1 MLSPAGSFSAAEARG
16 LWGLLIRHPLG
27 ALVLA
32 ILLTL
37 GFGLAARG
45 VQPRFEIEDFFPR
58 ETPARVSYER
68 SQALFG
74 RDDRAGLLLIEAPA
88 RLGPTD
94 FARVHAVTA
103 RLSLLTSV
111 EEVLSPTH
119 VALPTRDREGAI
131 ALAPGLPA
139 KLAAA
144 GPSADE
150 VERLHAELARPP
162 YEGLLAGEVCLVAA
176 LLHEDRMGFADRS
189 QLEEVLEAEAGTL
202 RKQGYRVLVAGYP
215 VQRVVLAR
223 LARDESRRLL
233 PWTLALIVL
242 LGAIGFRSP
251 AGALL
256 PLLVAGGAAIWTT
269 GLMALSGL
277 QPNVFGAAVY
287 VVVAV
292 VGVADGV
299 HLLARAR
306 ELRQAGADRVSAG
319 LNALEEVGPACCYA
333 SLTTGIAF
341 ASLALSDL
349 PLVADMGLQVGLG
362 VAAALVLSLL
372 LFPAAALWGTR
383 ATSPPSREGAT
394 PEGAQGGLLGRAVSA
409 VDDWAAR
416 RPRALVIG
424 FLVVGIAAALSAS
437 RLQSNAPLL
446 ADLEASHPLRE
457 ANRLVEDRLGGAIPL
472 EILLEPT
479 PGEFPY
485 APERMAR
492 IEALTVELR
501 GWPEVASISGPV
513 DPLRRLA
520 PLLET
525 AAVGSASGHRVAASE
540 VPSLMPSALLLAEE
554 QIKPWV
560 AAEADVMRIRLR
572 LRDIDTQHALALFTR
587 IETRYREVLGEDPRG
602 KLTGQGY
609 LAQTVNAAIVDH
621 FARGFL
627 IALFAVSVVLFLA
640 FRDPALALASLLP
653 NLFPVLCL
661 AGLLPLLGIELRYT
675 SALVLSIVFGIAV
688 DDTIHLLAQHG
699 RQRQRQAE
707 GALRE
712 TLRVAGPGLVL
723 TSVLL
728 GGGFGV
734 LLLADFLPLRVVG
747 QTLGITAGLALAAD
761 LLLLPALL
769 RLLGRAG

>member
-1 MLSPAGSFSAAEARG
+1 MSPSSGSLGAAEARG
-16 LWGLLIRHPLG
+16 PWGLLIRHPWA
-27 ALVLA
+27 ALAAAL
-32 ILLTL
+32 LLTVGL
-37 GFGLAARG
+37 GLAAQK
-45 VQPRFEIEDFFPR
+45 VEPRFEIEDFFPR
-58 ETPARVSYER
+58 ETPARLSYER
-68 SQALFG
+68 TQDLFG
-74 RDDRAGLLLIEAPA
+74 RDDRAGILLIEAPA
-88 RLGPTD
+88 RLGSAD
-94 FARVHAVTA
+94 FARIHALTA
-103 RLSLLTSV
+103 RVSSLSMV
-111 EEVLSPTH
+111 EEVLSPTQI
-119 VALPTRDREGAI
+119 ALPTRDPSGAI
-131 ALAPGLPA
+131 ALTPALPESLPLEGLS
-139 KLAAA
+139 LAD
-144 GPSADE
+144 S
-150 VERLHAELARPP
+150 ERLHRELGGPP

-176 LLHEDRMGFADRS
+176 LMHEDQMGFGERS
-189 QLEEVLEAEAGTL
+189 ELERALEEEATQL
-202 RKQGYRVLVAGYP
+202 RAEGYRVLLAGYP
-215 VQRVVLAR
+215 IQRVVLAR

-233 PWTLALIVL
+233 PWTLVLIVV

-256 PLLVAGGAAIWTT
+256 PLLVAGGAAVWTT
-269 GLMALSGL
+269 GLMSLSGL

-306 ELRQAGADRVSAG
+306 ELRHTGLGRVAAGHQALV
-319 LNALEEVGPACCYA
+319 EVGPACCYA

-362 VAAALVLSLL
+362 VAAALGLSLL
-372 LFPAAALWGTR
+372 LFPVAVIYGTR
-383 ATSPPSREGAT
+383 EASGEAREGA
-394 PEGAQGGLLGRAVSA
+394 LGRGVLAL
-409 VDDWAAR
+409 DTWAAK
-416 RPRALVIG
+416 RPRAVAIG
-424 FLVVGIAAALSAS
+424 FLVIGLAAALSAS
-437 RLQSNAPLL
+437 RLQSNSPLL
-446 ADLEASHPLRE
+446 SDLAEEHPLRQ
-457 ANRLVEDRLGGAIPL
+457 ANRLVEERLGGAIPL
-472 EILLEPT
+472 EILLEPQL
-479 PGEFPY
+479 GAFPY
-485 APERMAR
+485 APERMAK
-492 IEALTVELR
+492 IDALTAELR
-501 GWPEVASISGPV
+501 TWPEVASVSGPV

-520 PLLET
+520 PLLDT
-525 AAVGSASGHRVAASE
+525 APVGSASQHAVTE
-540 VPSLMPSALLLAEE
+540 EEIPSLMPSALLLAEE

-560 AAEADVMRIRLR
+560 AADADVMRIRLR
-572 LRDIDTQHALALFTR
+572 LRDVDTRRALLLFER
-587 IETRYREVLGEDPRG
+587 IEGRYREVLGEDPSG

-621 FARGFL
+621 FARGFV
-627 IALFAVSVVLFLA
+627 IALLAVAAVLFLV

-699 RQRQRQAE
+699 RQRRLQGQD
-707 GALRE
+707 ALGE

-747 QTLGITAGLALAAD
+747 QTLGVTAGLALAAD

-769 RLLGRAG
+769 RLLGRD

>member
-1 MLSPAGSFSAAEARG
+1 MSSPSSSLYAARARG
-16 LWGLLIRHPLG
+16 PWALLIRHPWG
-27 ALVLA
+27 ALALA
-32 ILLTL
+32 IFLSV
-37 GFGLAARG
+37 GFGLAARD

-68 SQALFG
+68 AQALFG
-74 RDDRAGLLLIEAPA
+74 RDDRAGLLLVQAPE
-88 RLGPTD
+88 RLGPQD
-94 FARVHAVTA
+94 FARIHALTA
-103 RLSLLTSV
+103 RVSSLSMV

-119 VALPTRDREGAI
+119 VALPTREPSGAI
-131 ALAPGLPA
+131 ALSPALPA
-139 KLAAA
+139 TLPAG
-144 GPSADE
+144 GPSAE
-150 VERLHAELARPP
+150 ESERLHRELSSAP

-176 LLHEDRMGFADRS
+176 LMHEDHMGFGERS
-189 QLEEVLEAEAGTL
+189 ELKQVLEEEATKL
-202 RKQGYRVLVAGYP
+202 RGQGYRVLLAGYP
-215 VQRVVLAR
+215 IQRVVLAR
-223 LARDESRRLL
+223 LASDESRRLL
-233 PWTLALIVL
+233 PWTLVLIVL

-256 PLLVAGGAAIWTT
+256 PLSVAGGAALWTT
-269 GLMALSGL
+269 GLMSLSGL

-306 ELRQAGADRVSAG
+306 ELRQTGLDRVTAG
-319 LNALEEVGPACCYA
+319 HRALIEVGPACCYA

-341 ASLALSDL
+341 SSLALSDL

-362 VAAALVLSLL
+362 VAAALALSLL
-372 LFPAAALWGTR
+372 LFPLAAIYGTR
-383 ATSPPSREGAT
+383 DPAKGASEGV
-394 PEGAQGGLLGRAVSA
+394 LGRGVRALDA
-409 VDDWAAR
+409 WAAR
-416 RPRALVIG
+416 RPRLVVIG
-424 FLVVGIAAALSAS
+424 FLLIGLAAALSAS
-437 RLQSNAPLL
+437 RLQSNSPLL
-446 ADLEASHPLRE
+446 SDLAEEHPLRQ
-457 ANRLVEDRLGGAIPL
+457 ANRLVEERLGGAIPL
-472 EILLEPT
+472 EILLEPQ
-479 PGEFPY
+479 GREFPY
-485 APERMAR
+485 APERMAN
-492 IEALTVELR
+492 IDALTKELR
-501 GWPEVASISGPV
+501 TWPEVASVSGPV

-520 PLLET
+520 PLLDT
-525 AAVGSASGHRVAASE
+525 APVGSASAHAVSE
-540 VPSLMPSALLLAEE
+540 EEIPSLMPSALLLAEE

-572 LRDIDTQHALALFTR
+572 LRDVDTQRALQLFAR
-587 IETRYREVLGEDPRG
+587 IETRYREVLQEDPRG

-621 FARGFL
+621 FGRGFL
-627 IALFAVSVVLFLA
+627 IALLAVAGVLFLV

-675 SALVLSIVFGIAV
+675 SALVLSIVFGLAV

-699 RQRQRQAE
+699 RQRRLQLE
-707 GALRE
+707 DALGE

-723 TSVLL
+723 TSILL

-734 LLLADFLPLRVVG
+734 LLLAEFLPLRVVG

-769 RLLGRAG
+769 RLLGRD

>member
-1 MLSPAGSFSAAEARG
+1 MPPSHGSLDATEARG
-16 LWGLLIRHPLG
+16 LWGLLIRHPFLALAL
-27 ALVLA
+27 ALVLTA
-32 ILLTL
+32 GL
-37 GFGLAARG
+37 GFAAEGLE
-45 VQPRFEIEDFFPR
+45 PRFEIEDFFPR
-58 ETPARVSYER
+58 ETPARLSYER
-68 SQALFG
+68 TQALFG
-74 RDDRAGLLLIEAPA
+74 RDDRAALLLIEAPH
-88 RLGPTD
+88 RLGPED
-94 FARVHAVTA
+94 FARIHALTA
-103 RLSLLTSV
+103 RVASQPAV
-111 EEVLSPTH
+111 EEVLSPSH
-119 VALPTRDREGAI
+119 VALPTRDARGAI
-131 ALAPGLPA
+131 ALAPALPEA
-139 KLAAA
+139 LPPA
-144 GPSADE
+144 GPSAADS
-150 VERLHAELARPP
+150 ERLHRELASAP
-162 YEGLLAGEVCLVAA
+162 YEGLLAGEVCLVAG
-176 LLHEDRMGFADRS
+176 LMHEDRMSFGERDALKRVLEGEAA
-189 QLEEVLEAEAGTL
+189 QLEA
-202 RKQGYRVLVAGYP
+202 QGYRALVAGYP

-223 LARDESRRLL
+223 LASEESRRLL

-256 PLLVAGGAAIWTT
+256 PLLVAGGAALWTT

-277 QPNVFGAAVY
+277 QPNVFSPAVY

-306 ELRQAGADRVSAG
+306 ELRQTGLSRVVAGHR
-319 LNALEEVGPACCYA
+319 ALVEVGPACCYA

-362 VAAALVLSLL
+362 VSAALALSLL
-372 LFPAAALWGTR
+372 LFPLAALYGTR
-383 ATSPPSREGAT
+383 EPAPAESNREG
-394 PEGAQGGLLGRAVSA
+394 LLARGVQALDA
-409 VDDWAAR
+409 WALR
-416 RPRALVIG
+416 RPRTIAIG
-424 FLVVGIAAALSAS
+424 FLGLGLVAALSAG
-437 RLQSNAPLL
+437 RLESNSPLL
-446 ADLEASHPLRE
+446 SDLAEEHPLRQ
-457 ANRLVEDRLGGAIPL
+457 ANRLVEERLGGAIPL
-472 EILLEPT
+472 EVLLLPQ

-492 IEALTVELR
+492 IDALTAELR
-501 GWPEVASISGPV
+501 TWPEVASASGPV

-520 PLLET
+520 PLLDT
-525 AAVGSASGHRVAASE
+525 APVGSASAHAVSEEE

-572 LRDIDTQHALALFTR
+572 VRDVDTQAALQLFAR
-587 IETRYREVLGEDPRG
+587 IEDRYREVLDEDPSG

-609 LAQTVNAAIVDH
+609 LAQTVNAAIVAH
-621 FARGFL
+621 FGRGFL
-627 IALFAVSVVLFLA
+627 IALLAVAAVLFLA

-699 RQRQRQAE
+699 RLRRLEPQ
-707 GALRE
+707 GALGE

-723 TSVLL
+723 TSILL

-734 LLLADFLPLRVVG
+734 LLVADFLPLRVVG

-769 RLLGRAG
+769 RLLGRD